1 MIINLCNRD
10 ILDSDVLPLAED
22 GFGWIVPAIL
32 GALLF
37 TFISKYTNIGGVG
50 EKYKILEEKIWFHKK
65 WLS

>member
-10 ILDSDVLPLAED
+10 ILDSDVLPLAQD

-32 GALLF
+32 SALLF

-50 EKYKILEEKIWFHKK
+50 KKIKFWRKKYDFTRND
-65 WLS
+65 